1 MKNWNEYT
9 DKELMSMPELERNLV
24 LYERAKHSGRT
35 KNIDYTADK
44 EIFRQNDN
52 YKIRMDGFLPS
63 TQNFCNW
70 RSFLKYKELIH
81 GHKVGSTW
89 KYIRDF
95 HEKHSIHKCII
106 CGHDDTLSG
115 ALTATE
121 AHEVWLFKTDV
132 SKQSLEKTM
141 EKLKYKYTMFD
152 DFTEKFEGIN
162 YLNIQLFDRI
172 ESLCNL
178 CHSVKHLNRLFNNKD
193 SQKVAIDYYC
203 MLNNIDVEQAQ
214 KDYTFAFDERA
225 KINEDKFYLFLGTLN
240 IKNYDDEIK
249 ERLIDYEYYLPF
261 NCHTE
266 EFQRFVKKEMASGK
280 DES

>member
-9 DKELMSMPELERNLV
+9 DKELMSMPEQERILV
-24 LYERAKHSGRT
+24 LYERAKHTGRT
-35 KNIDYTADK
+35 KKLDYAEQK
-44 EIFRQNDN
+44 EIFRQNQA

-70 RSFLKYKELIH
+70 RSFLQYKEAIH
-81 GHKVGSTW
+81 NYKLGSTW

-106 CGHDDTLSG
+106 CGTDDTLNG
-115 ALTATE
+115 ALTPTE

-132 SKQSLEKTM
+132 SKQSIEKTM
-141 EKLKYKYTMFD
+141 ETLKYKYQMFD
-152 DFTEKFEGIN
+152 EFTERFDGVN

-178 CHSVKHLNRLFNNKD
+178 CHSVKHLNRLFNSKD
-193 SQKVAIDYYC
+193 SQRIAIQYYS
-203 MLNNIDVEQAQ
+203 MLNNIDEEQAQ
-214 KDYTFAFDERA
+214 KDYIFAFDERG
-225 KINEDKFYLFLGTLN
+225 KINEEKFYLFLGTLN
-240 IKNYDDEIK
+240 IKSYDEEIK
-249 ERLIDYEYYLPF
+249 ERLMEFEYYLPF
-261 NCHTE
+261 NCHSI
-266 EFQRFVKKEMASGK
+266 EFQHFIKKNMSNQK